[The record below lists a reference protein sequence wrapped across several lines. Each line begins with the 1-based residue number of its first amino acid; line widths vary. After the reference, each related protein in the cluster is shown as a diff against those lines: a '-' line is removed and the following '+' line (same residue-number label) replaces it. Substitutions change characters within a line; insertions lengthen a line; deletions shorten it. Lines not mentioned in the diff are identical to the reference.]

1 MNLESFLQLLP
12 LSRTHDSPGLLL
24 KYQHLV
30 ASDCSTQAM
39 NLLKVDG
46 IMIYYPVFGQRP
58 SFHGGSHDDYLR
70 DTVSPYKAE
79 GSVDVVEC
87 KGIGR
92 T

>member
-1 MNLESFLQLLP
+1 
-12 LSRTHDSPGLLL
+12 
-24 KYQHLV
+24 
-30 ASDCSTQAM
+30 M

-79 GSVDVVEC
+79 GSVDVVEW

>member
-1 MNLESFLQLLP
+1 
-12 LSRTHDSPGLLL
+12 
-24 KYQHLV
+24 
-30 ASDCSTQAM
+30 M

-79 GSVDVVEC
+79 GSVDVVEW
-87 KGIGR
+87 KGIGI
-92 T
+92 TWYVGIVVDSSLHAVCQVKKLYIPNSSYM